1 MQSDSRL
8 NLIRDA
14 WLPVRRRSGATDR
27 VRPADIA
34 DADDPPIALL
44 WPRADFESATLEL
57 LIGLTLAACPP
68 ADRIGWR
75 NPPDAAAVAKA
86 FDRLTPAFFVDGDGP
101 RFLQDLSPLSVEART
116 PDVLFIDSAGEN
128 ASKKRSDLMIRS
140 SRYAALSRA
149 TAAIALFTL
158 QSQAPAGGQGYR
170 TSVRGGGPMIT
181 LVEPRRADGV
191 DCSLWD
197 IVWANTPS
205 GRPLS
210 DDEAVEAFPWM
221 RPTIASDNGETV
233 HQTDR
238 ATAASPAAAAV
249 EALFGMPRRIR
260 LDFQPREGGRCD
272 LTGQA
277 DPILVTG
284 VYQKPRGTNY
294 GIWTHPLTPYYRPKT
309 GEAPLPVHPK
319 PGRLGYRNWI
329 GVLIPDEGS
338 GRAVAETLRT
348 FLADRM
354 VTGALPDGTPL
365 TDPTLLVSGWAMG
378 NSAPLDFLLSRL
390 PIPLAPS
397 DALRA
402 ERDDIA
408 RGWVEAAN
416 TAQRSLT
423 GALVLAMPGTQEA
436 ATAIGGASDTF
447 FRQTEPTVMAALGV
461 LSQPEP
467 ALQAEA
473 KGLATLFRRVALGI
487 FEAWALSGLTD
498 MKPEHQNRVIDAHGV
513 LRRSLTGRNKSGAKL
528 FELLGLPV
536 PARPSEKEPA

>member
-14 WLPVRRRSGATDR
+14 WLPVRRRSGAIDT
-27 VRPADIA
+27 VRPADIV
-34 DADDPPIALL
+34 DPDDPPVALL
-44 WPRADFESATLEL
+44 WPRADFEIATLEL

-68 ADRIGWR
+68 ANRIAWR
-75 NPPDAAAVAKA
+75 NPPDAAAVSHA

-101 RFLQDLSPLSVEART
+101 RFLQDLSPLSVEAKA
-116 PDVLFIDSAGEN
+116 PDILFIDSAGEN

-140 SRYAALSRA
+140 NRYAALSRA

-191 DCSLWD
+191 ACSLWD
-197 IVWANTPS
+197 IVWANTPY
-205 GRPLS
+205 GTALT
-210 DDEAVEAFPWM
+210 DDETVAAFPWM
-221 RPTIASDNGETV
+221 RPTITSDKGETV

-238 ATAASPAAAAV
+238 SMAASPTAAAV
-249 EALFGMPRRIR
+249 EAIFGMPRRIR
-260 LDFQPREGGRCD
+260 LQFEAREGGRCG

-284 VYQKPRGTNY
+284 ASQKPRGTNY
-294 GIWTHPLTPYYRPKT
+294 GIWSHPLTPYYRPKA

-329 GVLIPDEGS
+329 GVLIPDEEN

-348 FLADRM
+348 FMADRM

-365 TDPTLLVSGWAMG
+365 LNPTLLVSGWAMG
-378 NSAPLDFLLSRL
+378 NSAPLDFVLSRL
-390 PIPLAPS
+390 PVPLAPS

-402 ERDDIA
+402 ERDEMA

-423 GALVLAMPGTQEA
+423 WALASAMPGTDEA
-436 ATAIGGASDTF
+436 ATAIGGAADTF
-447 FRQTEPTVMAALGV
+447 FRRTEPAVMAALGV
-461 LSQPEP
+461 LSRPEP

-473 KGLATLFRRVALGI
+473 QGLAALFRRVALEI
-487 FEAWALSGLTD
+487 FEAWALSGLSD
-498 MKPEHQNRVIDAHGV
+498 MKPEHQKRVIDAHGV

-528 FELLGLPV
+528 FEMLGLPV
-536 PARPSEKEPA
+536 PTRPPEKEPA